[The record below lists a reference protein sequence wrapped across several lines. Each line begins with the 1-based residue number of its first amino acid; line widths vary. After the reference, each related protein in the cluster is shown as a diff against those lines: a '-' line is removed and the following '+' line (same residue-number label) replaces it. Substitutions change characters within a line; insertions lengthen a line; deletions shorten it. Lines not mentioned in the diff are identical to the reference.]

1 MKYRGFFFTAL
12 SFILFPIIAS
22 AADAGGDSTLTG
34 TTVIRPL
41 FDENAHPHVQLV
53 NHPRVRLP
61 RVAIVLSGGGARGI
75 SSVGVLKA
83 LERND
88 IPVNLIVGT
97 SIGSIIGG
105 LYAAG
110 YSTADLQLLA
120 DTTLWSEVLSY
131 DDEARRRDMFLD
143 QKLATDRSLL
153 VLRFNG
159 LEPVIPSSLS
169 TGHQLTNYL
178 NLLTLQGIYHPNPT
192 FDEMRIPFRAVTTD
206 LISGK
211 QVVLKTGDLAQAL
224 RASVAVPLL
233 FSSVRKD
240 TMQLLDGGLIA
251 NIPVD
256 VARDEGSEI
265 VIAVDVTS
273 PLRPADK
280 INAPWEI
287 GEQLMG
293 IMMQMANKT
302 ALEKADL
309 VVRPELGDHISSD
322 FTGLDSL
329 IDQGERA
336 TELAIPRLKIL
347 LHDRLL
353 AMAGP
358 KERVFRNPQFEVE
371 RILLSDRFGKWV
383 DELGRKPGVS
393 EAELR
398 EFLTEL
404 YDEGD
409 YQNVEAVVHEEATRT
424 TIALHITPNPML
436 SSVSI
441 VGTEVLS
448 QDSLLAG
455 FRPLLGKRLNNIR
468 AERALEEILSLYRE
482 HGYSLA
488 RILEAKFDSASGAAT
503 ITVEEG
509 RIYRIEIGGTTK
521 TRDYVIWREL
531 PWQEGDIFQVEKI
544 ARGLAN
550 LYGTNLFE
558 QALISVHREGENNIV
573 VINAKERST
582 ELIRFG
588 MRIDNERNIQP
599 SIDVRDENFLGIG
612 AELGVRAF
620 GGGRNQ
626 SYIGEFIVTRIFN
639 SYLTFG
645 LHGYSLSRD
654 INVYSDEPE
663 DDPTRFNR
671 GRTGEFRE
679 LKTGWSASFGS
690 QLERLGSVTV
700 EGRLE
705 KHRLSNLFNQP
716 VANDEY
722 TVRALRFG
730 TRVDTKDRFPF
741 PTDGIALNFSYETAL
756 SSVGSAVSYTKM
768 WFGYDVYRTPF
779 KHHTI
784 HPKFVMGLA
793 DESTPVSELYTM
805 GGQETF
811 FGFREDNA
819 LGRQLFLASVEYQ
832 YELPFKIF
840 FDTYLKVR
848 YDFGSIWAKPEEIRF
863 IDLHHGLGIGLGF
876 DTAVGP
882 AEFSIGRSFYLRKDI
897 LNRPLSLGP
906 LVGYFSIG
914 YPL

>member
-1 MKYRGFFFTAL
+1 MKYRGFVLAAL
-12 SFILFPIIAS
+12 AFVILPINALAVS
-22 AADAGGDSTLTG
+22 ARNDSTQAG
-34 TTVIRPL
+34 STVIRPL
-41 FDENAHPHVQLV
+41 FDENAHHHVQLI
-53 NHPRVRLP
+53 NHPQVRLP
-61 RVAIVLSGGGARGI
+61 RVAVVLSGGGARGI

-159 LEPVIPSSLS
+159 LEPIIPSSLS

-178 NLLTLQGIYHPNPT
+178 NLLALQGIYHPNPT

-211 QVVLKTGDLAQAL
+211 QVVLKSGDLSEAM

-256 VARDEGSEI
+256 VARDEGAEI
-265 VIAVDVTS
+265 VVAVDVTS
-273 PLRPADK
+273 PLRPAHK

-293 IMMQMANKT
+293 IMMQMANRT

-309 VVRPELGDHISSD
+309 VITPNLGGHISSD

-329 IDQGERA
+329 IELGERA
-336 TELAIPRLKIL
+336 TELAIPRLKAL

-353 AMAGP
+353 AMSGP
-358 KERVFRNPQFEVE
+358 RGREYKNPQFEVE
-371 RILLSDRFGKWV
+371 RILLSDKFGKWV

-404 YDEGD
+404 YEEGD
-409 YQNVEAVVHEEATRT
+409 YQNVEATVQEGSDRTR
-424 TIALHITPNPML
+424 IGIHITPNPFL
-436 SSVSI
+436 TSVSV
-441 VGTEVLS
+441 VGAEVLS

-455 FRPLLGKRLNNIR
+455 FRPLLGKRLNNIQ
-468 AERALEEILSLYRE
+468 AEKALEEVLSLYRE

-488 RILEAKFDSASGAAT
+488 RILDAKFDSTSGAAT
-503 ITVEEG
+503 ISLEEG
-509 RIYRIEIGGTTK
+509 RIYRIEIEGTTK

-544 ARGLAN
+544 AQGLTN

-558 QALISVHREGENNIV
+558 QALIRVHREGEHNIV
-573 VINAKERST
+573 VINVRERST

-645 LHGYSLSRD
+645 LRGYSLSRD

-671 GRTGEFRE
+671 VRTGEFRE

-690 QLERLGSVTV
+690 QLERLGSVTI

-716 VANDEY
+716 IDNDEY
-722 TVRALRFG
+722 TIRALRFG
-730 TRVDTKDRFPF
+730 TRVDTKDKFPF
-741 PTDGIALNFSYETAL
+741 TTDGIALNFSYETAL

-768 WFGYDVYRTPF
+768 LFGYDVYRTLF
-779 KHHTI
+779 NRHTL
-784 HPKFVMGLA
+784 HPRFVLGLA
-793 DESTPVSELYTM
+793 DESTPVSELFTI
-805 GGQETF
+805 GGQESF

-819 LGRQLFLASVEYQ
+819 RGRQLFLASIEYQ
-832 YELPFKIF
+832 YALPFRIF

-863 IDLHHGLGIGLGF
+863 IDLHHGLGIGVGF

-882 AEFSIGRSFYLRKDI
+882 AEFSLGRSFYLRKD
-897 LNRPLSLGP
+897 LLDRPLSLGP